1 MMLIQNTVWV
11 PNGLLNEKSSQLF
24 SKIWAVSQQRHE
36 IQIQLLIGSGIAR
49 QSHTQYEHWARS

>member
-1 MMLIQNTVWV
+1 MKKAHNYFQ
-11 PNGLLNEKSSQLF
+11 KYR
-24 SKIWAVSQQRHE
+24 AVSQQRHE